1 MKERWDQIFCW
12 DKTKGEA
19 SDKRSR
25 TLFTR
30 IYNSWQCNS
39 ILSFYINPPLPKDS
53 SKISLRNTGQ
63 NILKR
68 KLVVFTEG
76 NKDSCVTDS
85 SLWVF
90 KSQSSFTVPPL
101 NVLTPLS
108 TLPLILPLKCIH
120 KRPSQEVILVFY
132 DANLTTF
139 LTSKPLKYFEIL
151 KPLRQHG
158 QIKGWNFNNTKFL
171 LLFQELSDWVWKYKL
186 TYFNLN
192 NTFLKAIYK
201 LSIGFKLQ
209 NNGIKQNLS
218 IPLISCRYNVQSI
231 HKRNSRIYKK
241 GSWERLSGPKQN

>member
-12 DKTKGEA
+12 ERTKGEA
-19 SDKRSR
+19 SDKTSR
-25 TLFTR
+25 TLFIR

-68 KLVVFTEG
+68 KLVVLTEG

-101 NVLTPLS
+101 NVLIPLS

-158 QIKGWNFNNTKFL
+158 QIKGW
-171 LLFQELSDWVWKYKL
+171 
-186 TYFNLN
+186 
-192 NTFLKAIYK
+192 
-201 LSIGFKLQ
+201 KLQ
-209 NNGIKQNLS
+209 QHQISITFSRVIRLGIKIQINIFQFKQYILKSNLQTTDWFQ
-218 IPLISCRYNVQSI
+218 IT
-231 HKRNSRIYKK
+231 K
-241 GSWERLSGPKQN
+241 